1 MSEQAVAEYAE
12 AVRQRYRA
20 AGRAEKGRILD
31 EFCATTG
38 MHRKAAIR
46 LLNRTGSPSGERRGR
61 PAQYGPEFGAALVK
75 LWQVS
80 DRMCGKLL
88 RAVMADLVEALERHG
103 ELSLT
108 ADLRT
113 QLMQVSAATID
124 RVLSRHRKR
133 LGVQP
138 QRRSPASGLK
148 AEVPIRTWSEW
159 QGTPVGS
166 LQADLVLHCGESTEG
181 FYLTTLCAVDV
192 ASGWTEVQPVWGI
205 GKQRVGTA
213 VHLIR
218 QRLPFALR
226 SLHTDNGTEFINHTL
241 FNWCRQEGV
250 AFTRGRSYRKNDQAY
265 VEQRNWLTVRRTVG
279 YDRLTSKQAYSLLGQ
294 LYPLIS
300 QQLNF
305 LRPVRKLIA
314 RDRVGA
320 RVHKYY
326 GEPRTS
332 YQRLMESDALTD
344 DQKRDLHEAMLDINP
359 AELQRKIDDILR
371 SLWRLG
377 RRDATF
383 SQDVG

>member
-20 AGRAEKGRILD
+20 GRRAEKGRILD

-46 LLNRTGSPSGERRGR
+46 LLNRTGRPSGERRGR
-61 PAQYGPEFGAALVK
+61 PAEYGPEFGAALVK

-108 ADLRT
+108 AELRR
-113 QLMQVSAATID
+113 QLMEVSAATID

-138 QRRSPASGLK
+138 QRRSAASGLK

-213 VHLIR
+213 VHLLR

-226 SLHTDNGTEFINHTL
+226 SLHTDNGAEFINHTL
-241 FNWCRQEGV
+241 LNWCRQEGV

-279 YDRLTSKQAYSLLGQ
+279 YDRLTSKQAYNLLGQ

-314 RDRVGA
+314 KDRVGA
-320 RVHKYY
+320 RVHKHY

-332 YQRLMESDALTD
+332 YQRLMASDALSD

-359 AELQRKIDDILR
+359 AELQRKIDEILR
-371 SLWRLG
+371 SLWRLA
-377 RRDATF
+377 RHDATF